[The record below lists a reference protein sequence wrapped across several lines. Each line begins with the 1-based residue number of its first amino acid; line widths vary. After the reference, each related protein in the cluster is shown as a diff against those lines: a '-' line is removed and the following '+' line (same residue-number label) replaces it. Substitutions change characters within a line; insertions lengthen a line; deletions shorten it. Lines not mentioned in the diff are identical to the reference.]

1 MDIEQLKKITGM
13 SEAELSSYILDR
25 YNNGATNEE
34 IWNELA
40 VGKLKDTNPELSNKL
55 IQERKDRLARN
66 GWDEPWET
74 YFTKETFPSWRSHTT
89 PEGNST
95 PDDNGWTDLKKLG
108 STIGSGLKKAFTPNK
123 AIDPLWQLGVIEDAF
138 GDDSKFKM
146 WNQNV
151 ESRKQREAQY
161 EYNKMLKAMD
171 EAQAAKEKSI
181 AAAKSAS
188 DERIASAKAQK
199 ETDEKNLDT
208 FLSTLDKLNTGK
220 KLTETEN
227 TILNVQYN
235 RLNDSDKAAYADVF
249 DKLSSETVSTDELE
263 TPVEPSSAPSSAP
276 KFGTAEEQSKYKTYV
291 ASERERI
298 AAMPNGSE
306 KQAAMKKL
314 NSYINSNTNKV
325 EGGLGKQYN
334 TKDINSAAA
343 PKPVKEWKI
352 SDKWSGLY
360 KDRPKLSGRLK
371 WTKTG
376 NFNDKNE
383 PEFVVEAK

>member
-1 MDIEQLKKITGM
+1 MDIEQLKKITGL

-123 AIDPLWQLGVIEDAF
+123 AVDPLWQLGVIEDAF

-208 FLSTLDKLNTGK
+208 FLGTLDKLNTGRA
-220 KLTETEN
+220 LTDTEKS
-227 TILNVQYN
+227 ILNVQFN
-235 RLNDSDKAAYADVF
+235 RLNETDKTAYQDIFDSLHGDAITTPKENVEVPSEEPESTKYA
-249 DKLSSETVSTDELE
+249 TPEL
-263 TPVEPSSAPSSAP
+263 
-276 KFGTAEEQSKYKTYV
+276 QSKYKTFV
-291 ASERERI
+291 SSERENI
-298 AAMPNGSE
+298 SAMKNSKE
-306 KQAAMKKL
+306 KQDAMKKL
-314 NSYINSNTNKV
+314 NSYISKHSLEV
-325 EGGLGKQYN
+325 ENGLGKQYS
-334 TKDINSAAA
+334 TKEIEAAA
-343 PKPVKEWKI
+343 PKKEWVI
-352 SDKWSGLY
+352 GDKWYGPY
-360 KDRPKLSGRLK
+360 GKAPTLSKRLK
-371 WTKTG
+371 WVRTG
-376 NFNDKNE
+376 NTDNRNE
-383 PEFVVEAK
+383 PEFEVRAK

>member
-13 SEAELSSYILDR
+13 TDAELTSYILDR
-25 YNNGATNEE
+25 YNAGATNDE
-34 IWNELA
+34 IWSELTSNS
-40 VGKLKDTNPELSNKL
+40 KLKDSYPDVSNKL
-55 IQERKDRLARN
+55 IQERKDRLAGKS
-66 GWDEPWET
+66 GWDEPWEM
-74 YFTKETFPSWRSHTT
+74 YFTKETSPSWRSHTM

-151 ESRKQREAQY
+151 EARKQREAQY

-208 FLSTLDKLNTGK
+208 FLSTLDKLNTGRA
-220 KLTETEN
+220 LTDTEKS
-227 TILNVQYN
+227 ILNVQFN
-235 RLNDSDKAAYADVF
+235 RLNETDKTAYQDIFDSLHGDTITTPKEIVEAASEEPETTKYA
-249 DKLSSETVSTDELE
+249 
-263 TPVEPSSAPSSAP
+263 TPEQ
-276 KFGTAEEQSKYKTYV
+276 QSKYKTFV
-291 ASERERI
+291 SAERENI
-298 AAMPNGSE
+298 SAMKNSKE
-306 KQAAMKKL
+306 KQDAMKKL
-314 NSYINSNTNKV
+314 NSYISKHSLEV
-325 EGGLGKQYN
+325 ENGLGKQYT
-334 TKDINSAAA
+334 TKEINAAA
-343 PKPVKEWKI
+343 PKKEWVI
-352 SDKWSGLY
+352 GDKWSGLY
-360 KDRPKLSGRLK
+360 KDIPQLSGRLK

-376 NFNDKNE
+376 NFNNKNE